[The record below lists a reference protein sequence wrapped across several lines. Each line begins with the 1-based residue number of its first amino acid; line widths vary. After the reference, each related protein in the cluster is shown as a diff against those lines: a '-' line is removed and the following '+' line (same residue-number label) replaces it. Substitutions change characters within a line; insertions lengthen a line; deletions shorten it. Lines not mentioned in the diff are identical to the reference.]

1 MRRSCVPENRD
12 RDGQL
17 RELLRRVAAAA
28 VAVVLAGGL
37 AGLTAGP
44 ASAEE
49 DPVEVAAVVT
59 SDIGVEVTPLSCST
73 SRDGVTFVSFT
84 NLIPGNQYLFDVE
97 GPDFSVGGPFEAES
111 DVEEREFVGMPPGNY
126 YVIVEESFPPE
137 EETTPNYDW
146 IAFAVEPCQPA
157 IEVAATQCTAAGGTG
172 GLNVSLSRLV
182 AGVEYA
188 VWVTDVG
195 DAGGAPYGDPQVVT
209 GDEFAEASASFAS
222 LPGGRSYTVW
232 VDGSWTAEPYEE
244 PPFIGGGTF
253 VPLTTVDLT
262 TSADVSLAA
271 CPAAPVTPASSTT
284 TLPATGPHGAGPAL
298 LAGLLLGGSGAAL
311 LALSLRRRR
320 AAAVRR

>member
-1 MRRSCVPENRD
+1 MRRSSVPETRD
-12 RDGQL
+12 RDG
-17 RELLRRVAAAA
+17 RWRDVLRRAAATTI
-28 VAVVLAGGL
+28 AVVLAGGL
-37 AGLTAGP
+37 AGLAAGP

-97 GPDFSVGGPFEAES
+97 GPAFSVGAPFEAES

-126 YVIVEESFPPE
+126 YVYVQESFPPE
-137 EETTPNYDW
+137 EETVPNYDW

-157 IEVAATQCTAAGGTG
+157 MEVAVTQCTVAGGTG
-172 GLNVSLSRLV
+172 GVDVTLSRLV

-188 VWVTDVG
+188 VWVTDAG
-195 DAGGAPYGDPQVVT
+195 DAGGTPYGDPQIVT
-209 GDEFAEASASFAS
+209 GDGFAEASASFAS

-232 VDGSWTAEPYEE
+232 VDGTWTAEPYEE
-244 PPFIGGGTF
+244 PPFLGGGNF

-271 CPAAPVTPASSTT
+271 CPAAPVTPASSPT
-284 TLPATGPHGAGPAL
+284 TLPATGPDGTGPAL
-298 LAGLLLGGSGAAL
+298 LAGLLLAGSGAAL

-320 AAAVRR
+320 AAARG

>member
-1 MRRSCVPENRD
+1 MRRSSVPETRD
-12 RDGQL
+12 RDS
-17 RELLRRVAAAA
+17 RWRDLLRRAAAA
-28 VAVVLAGGL
+28 TIAVVLAGGL

-126 YVIVEESFPPE
+126 YVLVEESFPPE

-157 IEVAATQCTAAGGTG
+157 IEVAVTQCTAAGGTG
-172 GLNVSLSRLV
+172 GLNVALSRLV
-182 AGVEYA
+182 TDVEYT
-188 VWVTDVG
+188 VRVTDPG
-195 DAGGAPYGDPQVVT
+195 SPDGTTYGAPQVVA
-209 GDEFAEASASFAS
+209 GDESAEASASFAS

-244 PPFIGGGTF
+244 PPFIGGGNF

-262 TSADVSLAA
+262 TSADFSLAA
-271 CPAAPVTPASSTT
+271 CPAAPVTSASSP
-284 TLPATGPHGAGPAL
+284 TLPATGPDGVGPAL
-298 LAGLLLGGSGAAL
+298 LAGLLLAGSGAAL
-311 LALSLRRRR
+311 LTLTLRRRVS
-320 AAAVRR
+320 AARR